1 MAGDKLKCWEYFNCF
16 EKACP
21 VYQLREILCWLVSGT
36 FCRKEN
42 QGKLLE
48 KIELC
53 LGCDVLKEN
62 MDMEAME
69 ATLRSLTNQLKE
81 FKGRVQERDT
91 ELEGVSMEL
100 ALGLSE
106 AFEAL
111 QKLASGDPFVRID
124 ETSELELIR
133 KLKRLVNRT
142 AEEFSEIVDLS
153 HEFAIGLAEH
163 FDVLHRVSKGDL
175 GARVSGT
182 SKLELL
188 ELLKKITN
196 QMIESVSNEITERKR
211 AEEAL
216 RDSEAELR
224 ESEQKYRS
232 LFDSGPDP
240 LFVLDR
246 ETFEILDVNA
256 STEETYGYSKE
267 ELIGHSFLDL
277 GLFQD
282 DETGLSFFTADT
294 ASDFCFAHSKLRHF
308 KKGRKPFYVNVHACP
323 TTYREKEA
331 IIFSVTD
338 ITEMLEKD
346 AQLIQA
352 SKMTTLGELSTGIAH
367 ELNQPLNAIK
377 MGNEFLKMMIE
388 QGEEI
393 SEQQLHHV
401 VSEVNDQVDRA
412 TEIINRLREFG
423 RKADFSKEKINI
435 NQSIRDVLSII
446 GRQLSLQNIKVK
458 LDLDETIPPIL
469 AQKNRLEQ
477 VIFNLVTNAR
487 DAISQ
492 KMESKAHPD
501 SARIMIRTAHGNGL
515 VTLSISDTGIGIPH
529 SILERVFEPFFTT
542 KEVGKGVGLGL
553 SITYGIVKDFGGEIN
568 VDSEAGKG
576 ATFQITFPCSPAS

>member
-1 MAGDKLKCWEYFNCF
+1 MAGDKLKCWEYFNCL

-196 QMIESVSNEITERKR
+196 QMIESVSKEITERKR

-246 ETFEILDVNA
+246 ETFDIRLLQRGIDRP
-256 STEETYGYSKE
+256 
-267 ELIGHSFLDL
+267 
-277 GLFQD
+277 LF
-282 DETGLSFFTADT
+282 S
-294 ASDFCFAHSKLRHF
+294 
-308 KKGRKPFYVNVHACP
+308 
-323 TTYREKEA
+323 
-331 IIFSVTD
+331 
-338 ITEMLEKD
+338 
-346 AQLIQA
+346 
-352 SKMTTLGELSTGIAH
+352 
-367 ELNQPLNAIK
+367 
-377 MGNEFLKMMIE
+377 
-388 QGEEI
+388 
-393 SEQQLHHV
+393 
-401 VSEVNDQVDRA
+401 
-412 TEIINRLREFG
+412 
-423 RKADFSKEKINI
+423 
-435 NQSIRDVLSII
+435 
-446 GRQLSLQNIKVK
+446 
-458 LDLDETIPPIL
+458 
-469 AQKNRLEQ
+469 
-477 VIFNLVTNAR
+477 
-487 DAISQ
+487 
-492 KMESKAHPD
+492 
-501 SARIMIRTAHGNGL
+501 
-515 VTLSISDTGIGIPH
+515 
-529 SILERVFEPFFTT
+529 
-542 KEVGKGVGLGL
+542 
-553 SITYGIVKDFGGEIN
+553 
-568 VDSEAGKG
+568 
-576 ATFQITFPCSPAS
+576 